1 MTSGTESGLGG
12 IALAAAE
19 FLRKFPKDS
28 PCAGPDELRWIN
40 YMMNVTWPHM
50 RQVLIAKGKNEILE
64 RGLMELQKH
73 KDMKVQSFEVE
84 FDPGGKPP
92 VLKGLH
98 AYKKE
103 QEEHASLEVDVD
115 LEWTPGREFVLKPKL
130 KGSFN
135 GIPID
140 TGGVYV
146 SGLEFSSVVS
156 GVLSPFVDYEPC
168 FGVMQIFFYDP
179 PGVRMYMHGLKQMNR
194 MGQYLKNIME
204 KVMLKAM
211 EEAFV
216 LPHRLIVPVRHDL
229 ALETLVSMKSPLP
242 IGLLEVEVLEAEN
255 LLAADTSLTGKAS
268 SDPYVKVKVGLAS
281 MRSSTIASTLNPK
294 WSDGP
299 DYLLVY
305 NLSQTIRVEVYDDDQ
320 LGFDLIG
327 LLPGYNVYWLCQEAE
342 GKPEGQWFQL
352 QAPES
357 GDMKDFKDA
366 GRIKLRIR
374 YLDLSDLDQ
383 GDQLQ
388 RQSTVEV
395 EEPWAR
401 TPHLVSVKLLGLEGE
416 LAGGFM
422 GSRCTVELLT
432 PQQKVLESD
441 EGGNTTE
448 TEDDAKGLA
457 AGPSARL
464 ATEQKPATF
473 FQKGF
478 AAFTGIA
485 KAVEEARDKFKAAT
499 GIGFGER
506 ERAVPTK
513 GRTSKAKLWSGHI
526 KEQRNSA
533 AFAVPPMAV
542 RAIEQ
547 LHRREGWDVAK
558 IAEMFGVEEEAVLV
572 AQGLR
577 TNFACVWHESL
588 HFVST
593 HPEPYAPIIKIDVNA
608 APGPVEQKNRKGG
621 ANTRQLVGEGGLIG
635 SLKLDLSHATLIGD
649 TPWKRRVRARLRRK
663 QVDQELNRM
672 VSEHPDEVLHGEH
685 QCDTSIGDVVPGILL
700 EFLIEVRGTR
710 SSHSHNHLEKEQVVI
725 DKDELVDSTRKRVLE
740 VVLT

>member
-1 MTSGTESGLGG
+1 MTSEGGLAG

-19 FLRKFPKDS
+19 YLRKFPKDS

-40 YMMNVTWPHM
+40 YMMTVTWPHM
-50 RQVLIAKGKNEILE
+50 RKVLIEKGKKEIIE
-64 RGLMELQKH
+64 RGLLELQKH
-73 KDMKVQSFEVE
+73 KELKVQSFEVD

-115 LEWTPGREFVLKPKL
+115 VEWAPGREFVLKPKL
-130 KGSFN
+130 KGTFK

-140 TGGVYV
+140 TGGVFV
-146 SGLEFSSVVS
+146 SGFEFSSVVS
-156 GVLSPFVDYEPC
+156 GMLAPFVDYEPC

-179 PGVRMYMHGLKQMNR
+179 PGVRMYMHGLKQMS
-194 MGQYLKNIME
+194 GVGGYLKGIME
-204 KVMLKAM
+204 KAMLKAM

-255 LLAADTSLTGKAS
+255 LLAGDTSLTGKAS
-268 SDPYVKVKVGLAS
+268 SDPYVKVRVGLAT
-281 MRSSTIASTLNPK
+281 MRSTTIPSTLDPRWK
-294 WSDGP
+294 DGP

-305 NLSQTIRVEVYDDDQ
+305 NLSQTIRVEVYDDDT
-320 LGFDLIG
+320 LGSDMIG

-352 QAPES
+352 QAPDT
-357 GDMKDFKDA
+357 GDMKDMKDA

-374 YLDLSDLDQ
+374 YLDVIGFDEQAGFD
-383 GDQLQ
+383 
-388 RQSTVEV
+388 RQNTADIAG
-395 EEPWAR
+395 PWAR
-401 TPHLVSVKLLGLEGE
+401 TPHLISVKLLGLEGE
-416 LAGGFM
+416 LSSGFAGA
-422 GSRCTVELLT
+422 RCTVELLK
-432 PQQKVLESD
+432 PKAPKVHDVED
-441 EGGNTTE
+441 GGITTE
-448 TEDDAKGLA
+448 TDEDGKVSQ
-457 AGPSARL
+457 AGSSA
-464 ATEQKPATF
+464 EIVSDPKPTSF
-473 FQKGF
+473 FQKGLS
-478 AAFTGIA
+478 AFTGIA
-485 KAVEEARDKFKAAT
+485 KAYEEARDKFKALS
-499 GIGFGER
+499 GLGFGPR
-506 ERAVPTK
+506 ECAVPSK
-513 GRTSKAKLWSGHI
+513 ARTSKAKLWSGHI

-577 TNFACVWHESL
+577 TNFACVWHESV
-588 HFVST
+588 HFLCT
-593 HPEPYAPIIKIDVNA
+593 QPEPYSSIIKIDVNA
-608 APGPVEQKNRKGG
+608 APGPVDQKSGNS
-621 ANTRQLVGEGGLIG
+621 RQLVGEGGLIG
-635 SLKLDLSHATLIGD
+635 SVKLDLSNEPLAGD
-649 TPWKRRVRARLRRK
+649 SRSKRRVRARLRRK
-663 QVDQELNRM
+663 QVDQELKMMTEPEN
-672 VSEHPDEVLHGEH
+672 EETEGEH
-685 QCDTSIGDVVPGILL
+685 QCDASIGEVVPGILL
-700 EFLIEVRGTR
+700 EFMIEVRGTR
-710 SSHSHNHLEKEQVVI
+710 SSHSHKHLEKEQVVI
-725 DKDELVDSTRKRVLE
+725 DKDELLDSTRKRALE